1 MDLLEILRVDYP
13 GVSEASARALQ
24 DVAVPVTVKKM
35 DYLVEQGKR
44 SNHIYFITGGL
55 FRGTALYN
63 GQEDTLLFGIA
74 GDPFASVHSLVN
86 GEPAQFS
93 MQALEDSSALAVTF
107 SDFRRLIDERPD
119 LMRWWSTVL
128 LLQVYCLERRYVWIG
143 TCDATQRYK
152 TMLKIRSSIINRIPL
167 KYVAQYL
174 NVTPETL
181 SRIRAKIAKE

>member
-1 MDLLEILRVDYP
+1 
-13 GVSEASARALQ
+13 
-24 DVAVPVTVKKM
+24 
-35 DYLVEQGKR
+35 
-44 SNHIYFITGGL
+44 
-55 FRGTALYN
+55 
-63 GQEDTLLFGIA
+63 
-74 GDPFASVHSLVN
+74 
-86 GEPAQFS
+86 